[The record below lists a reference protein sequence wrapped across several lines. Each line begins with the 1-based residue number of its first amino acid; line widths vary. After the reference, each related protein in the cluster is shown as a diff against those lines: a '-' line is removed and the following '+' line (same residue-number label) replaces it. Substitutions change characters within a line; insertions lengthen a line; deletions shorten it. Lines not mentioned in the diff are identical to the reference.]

1 MNITVRPCK
10 RFTGIEI
17 YKSGGKLPIDNLCF
31 IDPIL
36 DREKAGEYEFYLAG
50 ARHYLGC
57 EGNKCIDAIEI
68 NEGDEIHLIHESDN
82 QYDKSAIRIENNK
95 NQILGYVPRYY
106 TKACLEFI
114 KVHIKV
120 MAF

>member
-50 ARHYLGC
+50 ARTLSG
-57 EGNKCIDAIEI
+57 
-68 NEGDEIHLIHESDN
+68 
-82 QYDKSAIRIENNK
+82 
-95 NQILGYVPRYY
+95 
-106 TKACLEFI
+106 
-114 KVHIKV
+114 
-120 MAF
+120 M